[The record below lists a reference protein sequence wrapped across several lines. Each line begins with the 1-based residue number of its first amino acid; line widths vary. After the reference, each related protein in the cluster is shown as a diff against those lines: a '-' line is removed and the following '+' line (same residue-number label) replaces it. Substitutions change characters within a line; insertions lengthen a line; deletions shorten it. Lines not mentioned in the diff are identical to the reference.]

1 VPDENYFMLMY
12 GYGAI
17 VD

>member
-1 VPDENYFMLMY
+1 VPDQNCFMVMY